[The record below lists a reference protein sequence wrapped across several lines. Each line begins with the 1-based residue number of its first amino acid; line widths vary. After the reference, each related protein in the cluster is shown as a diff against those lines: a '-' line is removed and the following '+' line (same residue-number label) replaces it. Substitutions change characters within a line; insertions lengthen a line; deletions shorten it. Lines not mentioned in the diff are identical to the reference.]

1 MKLLHTE
8 FSINWTEPND
18 SEEYAR
24 FNPSLAWI
32 GKDVDG
38 KAKQALRW
46 TTCREILT
54 SQLWRDIVGK
64 HGNRRL
70 CADHT
75 RLALKSVYSKTSS
88 IFKYKGIFR
97 SSDKAMETA
106 MNMLNVIEEK
116 AGWDL
121 TVITKSGKKIIK
133 NHNNDEVIINKY
145 LIRGPK
151 EWMSATP
158 LISLYTLIIRSGS
171 FRALSKIKQVEDIA
185 PMCKEIIEATCY
197 IGKIQQHLCFVE
209 ESYEYWLLLVLNEKE
224 LFDKRTQATIYGR
237 NNEHSGIAKL
247 ISLSHDIDVTTR
259 KCWER
264 LVKEYK
270 K

>member
-24 FNPSLAWI
+24 FNPSLSWI
-32 GKDVDG
+32 GEEVDG
-38 KAKQALRW
+38 KAKQVLRW
-46 TTCREILT
+46 TACREILT
-54 SQLWRDIVGK
+54 SQLWKDIVGK
-64 HGNRRL
+64 NGKI

-97 SSDKAMETA
+97 SSDKAMKTA

-121 TVITKSGKKIIK
+121 TVITKSGKKTIK
-133 NHNNDEVIINKY
+133 NYNNDKVIINKY

-158 LISLYTLIIRSGS
+158 LISLYTLIIRSGW
-171 FRALSKIKQVEDIA
+171 FRAFSKVKQVEDIA
-185 PMCKEIIEATCY
+185 PICEKIIDATCSVE
-197 IGKIQQHLCFVE
+197 KIRQHIRLVE
-209 ESYEYWLLLVLNEKE
+209 ESYKYWLLLVLNEKE
-224 LFDKRTQATIYGR
+224 LFDKRTPVTIYGR

>member
-24 FNPSLAWI
+24 FNPSFSWI
-32 GKDVDG
+32 GGDVDG

-54 SQLWRDIVGK
+54 AQLKRDIVEKRGK
-64 HGNRRL
+64 L
-70 CADHT
+70 CTDHT
-75 RLALKSVYSKTSS
+75 RLALKGVYSKTSS
-88 IFKYKGIFR
+88 TFKYKGIFK

-106 MNMLNVIEEK
+106 MNMLNIIEKK
-116 AGWDL
+116 AGWDS
-121 TVITKSGKKIIK
+121 TVITKVEKKAI
-133 NHNNDEVIINKY
+133 NHANNEKVIIDKY

-158 LISLYTLIIRSGS
+158 LISLYTLIIRSGW
-171 FRALSKIKQVEDIA
+171 FRVFSKVKQVEDVA
-185 PMCKEIIEATCY
+185 PICEQIIEAPCSVE
-197 IGKIQQHLCFVE
+197 KIQQHIYLVE

-224 LFDKRTQATIYGR
+224 LFGGRNPNIIYGQS
-237 NNEHSGIAKL
+237 NDHSGIAKL
-247 ISLSHDIDVTTR
+247 ISLSHDIDGTTR
-259 KCWER
+259 KRWAR
-264 LVKEYK
+264 IVKEYK